1 MMNIVFVGLG
11 GFIGASTRY
20 LISLYASKLFTS
32 KIPIGTLTV
41 NILGSLIIGIVME
54 LTLKTSLISPHMKLF
69 LTTGF
74 LGGLTTFSTFSY
86 ETMELIEKGE
96 LLLAIFNIALNLLLS
111 FRRCYIREGNYK
123 IKKKP

>member
-54 LTLKTSLISPHMKLF
+54 LTL
-69 LTTGF
+69 
-74 LGGLTTFSTFSY
+74 
-86 ETMELIEKGE
+86 
-96 LLLAIFNIALNLLLS
+96 
-111 FRRCYIREGNYK
+111 
-123 IKKKP
+123 

>member
-74 LGGLTTFSTFSY
+74 LGGLTTFSTLSY

-111 FRRCYIREGNYK
+111 LGGAILGRGI
-123 IKKKP
+123 IK

>member
-41 NILGSLIIGIVME
+41 NILGSLIMGIVME

-111 FRRCYIREGNYK
+111 LGGAILGRVI
-123 IKKKP
+123 IK

>member
-32 KIPIGTLTV
+32 KIPIGTLSV

-111 FRRCYIREGNYK
+111 LGGAILGRVI
-123 IKKKP
+123 IK

>member
-86 ETMELIEKGE
+86 ETMDLIEKGE

-111 FRRCYIREGNYK
+111 LGGAILGRVI
-123 IKKKP
+123 IK

>member
-32 KIPIGTLTV
+32 KIPIGTLSV

-111 FRRCYIREGNYK
+111 LGGAILGRGI
-123 IKKKP
+123 IK

>member
-111 FRRCYIREGNYK
+111 LGGAILGRII
-123 IKKKP
+123 IK

>member
-1 MMNIVFVGLG
+1 MMNIVFVGVG

-111 FRRCYIREGNYK
+111 LGGAILGRVI
-123 IKKKP
+123 IK

>member
-20 LISLYASKLFTS
+20 LISLYASKIFTS
-32 KIPIGTLTV
+32 KIPIGTLNV

-111 FRRCYIREGNYK
+111 LGGAILGRVI
-123 IKKKP
+123 IK

>member
-20 LISLYASKLFTS
+20 LISLYASKIFTS

-69 LTTGF
+69 LITGF

-111 FRRCYIREGNYK
+111 LGGAILGRGI
-123 IKKKP
+123 IK

>member
-41 NILGSLIIGIVME
+41 NILGSLIMGIVME

-111 FRRCYIREGNYK
+111 LGGAILGRGI
-123 IKKKP
+123 IK

>member
-86 ETMELIEKGE
+86 ENMKLKEKGE

-111 FRRCYIREGNYK
+111 LGGAILGRGI
-123 IKKKP
+123 IK

>member
-111 FRRCYIREGNYK
+111 LGGAILGRVI
-123 IKKKP
+123 IK

>member
-74 LGGLTTFSTFSY
+74 LGGLTTFPTFSY

-111 FRRCYIREGNYK
+111 LGGAILGRVI
-123 IKKKP
+123 IK

>member
-86 ETMELIEKGE
+86 ETKELIEKGE

-111 FRRCYIREGNYK
+111 LGGAILGRGI
-123 IKKKP
+123 IK

>member
-20 LISLYASKLFTS
+20 LISLYASKIFTS
-32 KIPIGTLTV
+32 KIPIGTLSV

-111 FRRCYIREGNYK
+111 LGGAILGRGI
-123 IKKKP
+123 IK

>member
-1 MMNIVFVGLG
+1 MMNIVIVGLG

-111 FRRCYIREGNYK
+111 LGGAILGRVI
-123 IKKKP
+123 IK

>member
-111 FRRCYIREGNYK
+111 LGGAILGGGI
-123 IKKKP
+123 IK

>member
-41 NILGSLIIGIVME
+41 NILGSLIIGIVIE

-111 FRRCYIREGNYK
+111 LGGAILGRVI
-123 IKKKP
+123 IK

>member
-20 LISLYASKLFTS
+20 LISLYASKIFTS

-111 FRRCYIREGNYK
+111 LGGGILGRGI
-123 IKKKP
+123 IK

>member
-54 LTLKTSLISPHMKLF
+54 LTLKTSLISPNMKLF

-111 FRRCYIREGNYK
+111 LGGAILGRGI
-123 IKKKP
+123 IK

>member
-11 GFIGASTRY
+11 GFIRASTRY

-111 FRRCYIREGNYK
+111 LGGAILGRGI
-123 IKKKP
+123 IK

>member
-111 FRRCYIREGNYK
+111 LGGAILGMVI
-123 IKKKP
+123 IK

>member
-20 LISLYASKLFTS
+20 LISLYASKIFTS

-111 FRRCYIREGNYK
+111 LGGAILGRGI
-123 IKKKP
+123 IK

>member
-41 NILGSLIIGIVME
+41 NILGSLIICIVME

-111 FRRCYIREGNYK
+111 LGGAILGRGI
-123 IKKKP
+123 IK

>member
-41 NILGSLIIGIVME
+41 TILGSLIIGIVME

-111 FRRCYIREGNYK
+111 LGGAILGRVI
-123 IKKKP
+123 IK

>member
-86 ETMELIEKGE
+86 ETMELIEEGE

-111 FRRCYIREGNYK
+111 LGGAILGRGI
-123 IKKKP
+123 IK

>member
-111 FRRCYIREGNYK
+111 LEGAILGRII
-123 IKKKP
+123 IK

>member
-20 LISLYASKLFTS
+20 LISLYASKIFTS

-86 ETMELIEKGE
+86 ETIELIEKGE

-111 FRRCYIREGNYK
+111 LGGAILGRGI
-123 IKKKP
+123 IK

>member
-20 LISLYASKLFTS
+20 LISLYASKIFTS
-32 KIPIGTLTV
+32 KIPIGTLSV

-111 FRRCYIREGNYK
+111 LGGAILGRVI
-123 IKKKP
+123 IK

>member
-111 FRRCYIREGNYK
+111 LGGAILGRRI
-123 IKKKP
+123 IK

>member
-54 LTLKTSLISPHMKLF
+54 LTLKTPLISPHMKLF

-111 FRRCYIREGNYK
+111 LGGAILGRVI
-123 IKKKP
+123 IK

>member
-41 NILGSLIIGIVME
+41 CLLY
-54 LTLKTSLISPHMKLF
+54 TSKKSPR
-69 LTTGF
+69 
-74 LGGLTTFSTFSY
+74 
-86 ETMELIEKGE
+86 
-96 LLLAIFNIALNLLLS
+96 FNDGPS
-111 FRRCYIREGNYK
+111 KWKYRCYSNW
-123 IKKKP
+123 

>member
-20 LISLYASKLFTS
+20 LISLYASKIFTS

-111 FRRCYIREGNYK
+111 LGGAILGRVI
-123 IKKKP
+123 IK

>member
-74 LGGLTTFSTFSY
+74 LGRLTTFSTFSY

-111 FRRCYIREGNYK
+111 LGGAILGRGI
-123 IKKKP
+123 IK

>member
-111 FRRCYIREGNYK
+111 LGGDILGRVI
-123 IKKKP
+123 IK

>member
-41 NILGSLIIGIVME
+41 NILGSFIIGIVME

-111 FRRCYIREGNYK
+111 LGGAILGRVI
-123 IKKKP
+123 IK

>member
-74 LGGLTTFSTFSY
+74 LGGLITFSTFSY

-111 FRRCYIREGNYK
+111 LGGAILGRVI
-123 IKKKP
+123 IK

>member
-86 ETMELIEKGE
+86 ETMELMEKGE

-111 FRRCYIREGNYK
+111 LGGAILGREI
-123 IKKKP
+123 IK